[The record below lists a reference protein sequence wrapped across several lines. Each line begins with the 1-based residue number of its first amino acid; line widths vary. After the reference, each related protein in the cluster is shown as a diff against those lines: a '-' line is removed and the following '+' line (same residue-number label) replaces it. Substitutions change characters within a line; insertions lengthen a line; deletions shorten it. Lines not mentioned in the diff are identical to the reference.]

1 MSGEESR
8 FALRFLSG
16 RYQGA
21 VFPLREGREVI
32 VGRSS
37 EVDLVLVE
45 DLVSR
50 RHARIAVEDGV
61 VTLQDLGSTNGTFV
75 NGQRVKKARL
85 AEGDRILVGS
95 SLLRLVAADAG
106 TGSRSDA
113 EVWEELEAAARRAS
127 VTDASAIR
135 GRIDEVPLPD
145 VAQLLGAARKT
156 GVLRLRREEARAE
169 VHFREG
175 RVVACLLEGRP
186 QIAPRK
192 ALARVLAWPDGTFEL
207 GPTAEAPPAA
217 ALDEGVEALLLE
229 GLRDLDELRGLGQA
243 GLDPGA
249 HLSRPAPLQA
259 PLTRLAPEELELW
272 QLCLDCGTVGEVLD
286 RAPLSDARAQ
296 RALRGLVDRGY
307 LALGE
312 RPG

>member
-8 FALRFLSG
+8 FALRFVSG
-16 RYQGA
+16 KYQGA

-37 EVDLVLVE
+37 DVDLVLAE

-50 RHARIAVEDGV
+50 RHARIAVEDGAAM
-61 VTLQDLGSTNGTFV
+61 LQDLGSTNGTFL

-85 AEGDRILVGS
+85 AEGDRILIGS
-95 SLLRLVAADAG
+95 SLLRLVALDAG
-106 TGSRSDA
+106 TGTRSDD
-113 EVWEELEAAARRAS
+113 EVRQELEAAAQRTSA
-127 VTDASAIR
+127 TDASAIR

-145 VAQLLGAARKT
+145 VAQLLGSARKT

-175 RVVACLLEGRP
+175 RVVACRLEGRP
-186 QIAPRK
+186 EVGPRK
-192 ALARVLAWPDGTFEL
+192 AFARVLAWPDGTFEL
-207 GPTAEAPPAA
+207 APAAEAPAGE
-217 ALDEGVEALLLE
+217 ALEEGVEAMLLE
-229 GLRDLDELRGLGQA
+229 GLRDLDELRGLGEA
-243 GLDPGA
+243 ALDPA
-249 HLSRPAPLQA
+249 ARLSRPAPLQA

-272 QLCLDCGTVGEVLD
+272 QLCLDCGTVAEVLD

-296 RALRGLVDRGY
+296 RTLRALVERGY
-307 LALGE
+307 LALG
-312 RPG
+312 